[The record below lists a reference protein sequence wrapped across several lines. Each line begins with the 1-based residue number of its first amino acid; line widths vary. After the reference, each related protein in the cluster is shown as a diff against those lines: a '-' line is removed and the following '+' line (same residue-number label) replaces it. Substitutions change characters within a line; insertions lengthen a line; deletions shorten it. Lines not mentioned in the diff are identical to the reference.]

1 MWKQPKHYVLVLWGQ
16 DFDEIAASIF
26 VGELRRLGFLVKI
39 VALNMPQTVGEHGVA
54 LAPDI
59 TLDRAVTMAMHSRC
73 VILPCALAAIRK
85 FSYDPRLA
93 EFLHLSGA
101 AKATFVTDAKVASYL
116 AEEAMLPLAP
126 EATVIY
132 PEVEELI
139 AFVREV
145 LDSLLRR

>member
-1 MWKQPKHYVLVLWGQ
+1 MKQSKHYVLVLWGQ

-39 VALNMPQTVGEHGVA
+39 VALNMQQTAGEHGVT
-54 LAPDI
+54 LAPDL
-59 TLDRAVTMAMHSRC
+59 TLDRALTMVGQTDC
-73 VILPCALAAIRK
+73 VILPCALAAITK

-93 EFLHLSGA
+93 EFFRLCDA
-101 AKATFVTDAKVASYL
+101 AKAIFVTMPKVACHLSR
-116 AEEAMLPLAP
+116 AEMPLSP
-126 EATVIY
+126 DVMVIY

-145 LDSLLRR
+145 LRGLLKR